1 MSYYVAAYD
10 TEAIYPWWE
19 SGDQK
24 YSAELYQRSVSYT
37 GQRLQECLD
46 GITAVVEVHKTKSLP
61 ATFFLVAKLVEHAA
75 AELRT
80 MLDDPLFD
88 LQCHSYT
95 HADVMQIVADEHALK
110 LELVDSKYLIEDTFG
125 REVIGFTT
133 PAGFPRG
140 LVGQK
145 RLLQALWDAGY
156 RYIRSVGMGP
166 FNTIPAP
173 LTQPFWY
180 GDDGYPE
187 LLELGLHAW
196 HDNVLSG
203 QPFAVHWPPLL
214 PWGYPA
220 KLPGTAYEMYAAYAP
235 GIEFVVEN
243 NLLTYV
249 PCFHP
254 WSIYRVDRKALH
266 IELLLTHA
274 VSRMPVVSCTECYET
289 VSKNRSWASETPH
302 FWSYFSY
309 NE

>member
-19 SGDQK
+19 LGDQK
-24 YSAELYQRSVSYT
+24 YSAELYQRSVAYT
-37 GQRLQECLD
+37 GPRLQECLD
-46 GITAVVEVHKTKSLP
+46 GIAAVAAVHRQKNLP

-75 AELRT
+75 AELRAL
-80 MLDDPLFD
+80 LDDPLFD

-95 HADVMQIVADEHALK
+95 HADLML
-110 LELVDSKYLIEDTFG
+110 LIEDEAALKVELTDAKHLIEDAFG
-125 REVIGFTT
+125 REVRGFTT
-133 PAGFPRG
+133 PAGFPHG

-145 RLLQALWDAGY
+145 RLLAALWTAGY
-156 RYIRSVGMGP
+156 KYLRSVGLGP

-180 GDDGYPE
+180 AQDGYPE
-187 LLELGLHAW
+187 LLEFGLHAW
-196 HDNVLSG
+196 HDNVLTG

-220 KLPGTAYEMYAAYAP
+220 KRPETAHEIYAAYAP
-235 GIEFVVEN
+235 GIEYVVN
-243 NLLTYV
+243 NHLLTYV

-254 WSIYRVDRKALH
+254 WSVYRADRRALQ

-274 VSRMPVVSCTECYET
+274 ANRMQVISCTELDAAIRE
-289 VSKNRSWASETPH
+289 NRSLASAAPH
-302 FWSYFSY
+302 FLS
-309 NE
+309 